1 MEFTKMQGAGNDFI
15 ILNNMENQIPESSLP
30 LLAKHLCTRKMS
42 IGADGFMV
50 LVPSDKGADFKML
63 FYNSDGSLGEMC
75 GNGARCICR
84 YAYENGLSSEK
95 QSVETTAGIV
105 YGERITNREYRIR
118 LNDPTLVETNK
129 EITIEGRSYTVD
141 YIELGDPSIPHC
153 IVTMNDPSEL
163 DYPALVDL
171 GSKIRYYEG
180 FPKGANVSFT
190 AVDSRKHVI
199 AATFERGVE
208 DFTLACGTGCGSIVT
223 AHALNGRTD
232 SDDVTV
238 SMPGGDLRV
247 SVDLTGT
254 LPHDLYLTGP
264 TNIVCTGTVMDEDLN
279 I

>member
-15 ILNNMENQIPESSLP
+15 ILNNMDNKIPFSSLP
-30 LLAKHLCTRKMS
+30 SLAKHLCTRKMS

-50 LVPSDKGADFKML
+50 LVPSDQGADFKML
-63 FYNSDGSLGEMC
+63 FYNSDGSVGEMC

-84 YAYENGLSSEK
+84 YAYENGLSGEK

-105 YGERITNREYRIR
+105 YGERITSREYRIR

-129 EITIEGRSYTVD
+129 KIQIDDKEYTVD

-153 IVTMNDPSEL
+153 VVTMDDPSEL
-163 DYPALVDL
+163 DYPALAVL
-171 GSKIRYYEG
+171 GSKIRYYNG

-190 AVDSRKHVI
+190 AVQSRNHVI

-223 AHALNGRTD
+223 AHALNDRTE
-232 SDDVTV
+232 SENVTV
-238 SMPGGDLRV
+238 SMPGGDLHV
-247 SVDLTGT
+247 SVNLDGP

-264 TNIVCTGTVMDEDLN
+264 TNIVCTGTVTDEDLN